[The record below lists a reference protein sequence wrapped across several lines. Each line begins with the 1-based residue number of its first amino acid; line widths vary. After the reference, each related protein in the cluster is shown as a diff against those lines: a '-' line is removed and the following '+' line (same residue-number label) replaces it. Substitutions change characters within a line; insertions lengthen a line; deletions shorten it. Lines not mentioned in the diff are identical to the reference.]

1 MTNDTQFIIKTFHNN
16 SVYINDA
23 IDLEIADVGESDLL
37 ALMRL
42 IIVELETRNLIP
54 RDMAYEY

>member
-23 IDLEIADVGESDLL
+23 IDLEISDVGEDDLL

-42 IIVELETRNLIP
+42 IIIELETRNLIP
-54 RDMAYEY
+54 QDMAYEY

>member
-1 MTNDTQFIIKTFHNN
+1 MTNDTQFIIKTFHND

-23 IDLEIADVGESDLL
+23 IDLEISDVGEYDLL

-42 IIVELETRNLIP
+42 IIIELETRHLIP
-54 RDMAYEY
+54 QDMAYEY